1 MGTERYYKYFIE
13 GELNEIITKIGYKIH
28 TFHKEGGED
37 NNKWFICKNR
47 FPQLIKGFVL
57 GIIFV
62 AIYII
67 ILIFMKQVIF
77 AFNGLN
83 ANVLY
88 SLVMWL
94 IIFCGVAFA
103 EEIIF
108 RGYIGG
114 ILLGLMRMETKN
126 IWFPLGF
133 HIAWKLFFAYLY
145 GRKKQNK
152 MNNY

>member
-1 MGTERYYKYFIE
+1 MGFIP
-13 GELNEIITKIGYKIH
+13 
-28 TFHKEGGED
+28 
-37 NNKWFICKNR
+37 KNR

-77 AFNGLN
+77 AFNELN

-88 SLVMWL
+88 SLVMGL

-103 EEIIF
+103 EEITF
-108 RGYIGG
+108 RGYIKYLLSKKSKYIGLIITAIIFALSHLLNSNYSMLSLIYLTIGG
-114 ILLGLMRMETKN
+114 ILLGLMRMEQ
-126 IWFPLGF
+126 
-133 HIAWKLFFAYLY
+133 KL
-145 GRKKQNK
+145 
-152 MNNY
+152 